1 MTSLFVISNESCRA
15 RLYSAIFWLTLA
27 LVSLA
32 VCSTHTRADTV
43 YVWCEDG
50 TILKLATNGV
60 GTVITNNLSGWN
72 GPVGLACDNVGNLY
86 AGVPGESY
94 IWRFS
99 PEGTR
104 YLVGYIDSV
113 SGLAFDKS
121 GNLFATI
128 PNYGEV
134 DKLEYIL
141 GFRYILNGLS
151 TNRVSASSAVL
162 AFDSQGDFYTASS
175 SQNIVEKYSAG
186 FISLGTFATNLNLP
200 WGLAFDVAG
209 NLFVSNSGTN
219 GNIGS
224 LKNTIVKF
232 TPGGVRSTFANAVS
246 GLSSP
251 RGLAF
256 DSLGNLYAANFGDG
270 TIRKFTTNGIG
281 SIFVS
286 GLNSPTAIAIFP
298 GLNLWSATPICLI
311 NSKITAD
318 GTFQFD
324 YIGNSGLT
332 LTLLGAT
339 NVSLPLTSWS
349 VMGVGVENSPGR
361 YQFSVFAITNQPQR
375 FYSIRSP

>member
-1 MTSLFVISNESCRA
+1 MNSLFAISNESCRA
-15 RLYSAIFWLTLA
+15 RLYSRIIWLTLV
-27 LVSLA
+27 LGSLA
-32 VCSTHTRADTV
+32 VCTNTTRADTV

-50 TILKLATNGV
+50 TILKFATNGV

-86 AGVPGESY
+86 AGVPGASS

-99 PEGTR
+99 PEGNR
-104 YLVGYIDSV
+104 SLVGYIDSV

-134 DKLEYIL
+134 DKLDYIL

-162 AFDSQGDFYTASS
+162 TFDSQGIFYTANSG
-175 SQNIVEKYSAG
+175 QNIVEKYSAN
-186 FISLGTFATNLNLP
+186 FIGLGTFAANLNLP

-219 GNIGS
+219 GS

-256 DSLGNLYAANFGDG
+256 DSLGNLYAANSGDG

-281 SIFVS
+281 SIFAS

-311 NSKITAD
+311 NSKITAG

-332 LTLLGAT
+332 LTLLGTT
-339 NVSLPLTSWS
+339 NVSLPLTNWL
-349 VMGVGVENSPGR
+349 VMGVGTENSPGQ
-361 YQFSVFAITNQPQR
+361 YQFSDFAITNQSQW
-375 FYSIRSP
+375 FYRIRSP